1 MRNLMTKVRVYC
13 SVFLCL
19 CLLTGCVGLG
29 DDNTPEPAPLTAY
42 PYQFQ
47 PVLLWSVATGRGMG
61 EDFLR
66 LRPVVEENQI
76 FVASKS
82 GLVSALE
89 LTHGH
94 KLWQKKI
101 KQTITAGPAVADG
114 LVIIVTKQL
123 QVIALSARSGDILW
137 RAPLSNQ
144 VLAPPAIGKNRIIL
158 KTVEGQ
164 IIALALQT
172 GRLLWTY
179 EHGSP
184 LLLLRPSSAP
194 KIINNKVV
202 IGFSDGQLVA
212 LNLKNG
218 NLRWERTIA
227 FPQGITVADQLI
239 DIAADPIL
247 SCDVIYVVTYQG
259 QLAAISLRSGQIL
272 WRRNFSSYSGL
283 VVSDRLYI
291 TDTAGHVWAF
301 NRATGALFWKQSF
314 LRHRGLTAPA
324 IFGNSL
330 IVGDKEGY
338 IHWLALS
345 DGHPLARDLVH
356 DDASIIA
363 TPVVRYPVAYILTR
377 EGGLSAWTHA
387 ALPV

>member
-13 SVFLCL
+13 GILCFFLL
-19 CLLTGCVGLG
+19 VGCVGLG
-29 DDNTPEPAPLTAY
+29 DDNTPEPTPLTAY

-47 PVLLWSVATGRGMG
+47 PLLLWSVATGRGMD

-66 LRPVVEENQI
+66 LRPVIDENKI

-82 GLVSALE
+82 GIVTALE
-89 LTHGH
+89 LTHGR
-94 KLWQKKI
+94 KLWQKRM
-101 KQTITAGPAVADG
+101 KQTITSGPAVANG
-114 LVIIVTKQL
+114 FVIIVTKKRQA
-123 QVIALSARSGDILW
+123 IALSADSGDILW
-137 RAPLSNQ
+137 RALLPNQ
-144 VLAPPAIGKNRIIL
+144 VLAPPAVGKGHIIL
-158 KTVEGQ
+158 KTVDGQ

-172 GRLLWTY
+172 GQVLWTY
-179 EHGSP
+179 THGAP
-184 LLLLRPSSAP
+184 LLILRPSSAAQ
-194 KIINNKVV
+194 IINNKIVV
-202 IGFSDGQLVA
+202 GFSDGQLVA

-218 NLRWERTIA
+218 NLLWERTIA
-227 FPQGITVADQLI
+227 FPQGFTATDQLI
-239 DIAADPIL
+239 DIAANPIL
-247 SCDVIYVVTYQG
+247 SCNVIYVVTYQG
-259 QLAAISLRSGQIL
+259 QLAAVSLQTGHVLWQRS
-272 WRRNFSSYSGL
+272 FSSYSGL
-283 VVSDRLYI
+283 AVSHHLYV
-291 TDTAGHVWAF
+291 TDTEGNIWAF
-301 NRATGALFWKQSF
+301 NRITGRLLWKQSY
-314 LRHRGLTAPA
+314 LKHRVLTAPV

-363 TPVVRYPVAYILTR
+363 NPVVRYPIVCILTR

>member
-1 MRNLMTKVRVYC
+1 MTKVRVYC
-13 SVFLCL
+13 SILCCFLL
-19 CLLTGCVGLG
+19 AGCVGLG
-29 DDNTPEPAPLTAY
+29 DDNTPEPTPLAAY

-47 PVLLWSVATGRGMG
+47 PLLLWSVATGRGMD

-66 LRPVVEENQI
+66 LRPVIDENKI

-82 GLVSALE
+82 GIVTALE

-94 KLWQKKI
+94 KLWQKRM
-101 KQTITAGPAVADG
+101 KQTITSGPAVANG
-114 LVIIVTKQL
+114 FVIIVTKQL
-123 QVIALSARSGDILW
+123 QAIALSANSGDILW
-137 RAPLSNQ
+137 RASLPNQ
-144 VLAPPAIGKNRIIL
+144 VLAPPAVGSGHIIL
-158 KTVEGQ
+158 KTVDGQ

-172 GRLLWTY
+172 GQVLWTY
-179 EHGSP
+179 THGAP
-184 LLLLRPSSAP
+184 LLILRPSSAAQ
-194 KIINNKVV
+194 IINNKIVV
-202 IGFSDGQLVA
+202 GFSDGQFVA

-218 NLRWERTIA
+218 NLLWERTIA
-227 FPQGITVADQLI
+227 FPQGFTATDQLI
-239 DIAADPIL
+239 DIAANPIL
-247 SCDVIYVVTYQG
+247 SCNVIYVVTYQG
-259 QLAAISLRSGQIL
+259 QLAAVSLQTGHVLWQRS
-272 WRRNFSSYSGL
+272 FSSYSGL
-283 VVSDRLYI
+283 AVGHHLYA
-291 TDTAGHVWAF
+291 TDTEGNIWAF
-301 NRATGALFWKQSF
+301 NRITGRLLWKQPY
-314 LRHRGLTAPA
+314 LKHRVLTAPV

-363 TPVVRYPVAYILTR
+363 NPVVRYPIVCILTR